1 MLKAAIVRFDTTVAA
16 AIQSWPAWLHV
27 PMTIVTTVGQPAV
40 LGVVAAIIAFRAW
53 QLSQLRI
60 VYSLGAGVLAMGVNM
75 LLKHYVHRT
84 RPDTLYVSNMFFKSS
99 SFPSGHAFSAAVL
112 CGLFGYLAFK
122 YLPGSWHIAVPILL
136 GLFTVAVGI
145 SRVYLGAHY
154 PTDVIAG
161 WILGAAAALVIIM
174 CFKP

>member
-1 MLKAAIVRFDTTVAA
+1 MLKAAIVRFDTAVTA

-27 PMTIVTTVGQPAV
+27 PMIVITTIGQPVV
-40 LGVVAAIIAFRAW
+40 LGVIAGAIALRAW
-53 QLSQLRI
+53 QLSNMRV
-60 VYSLGAGVLAMGVNM
+60 VYSLVAGVAAMGANM
-75 LLKHYVHRT
+75 LIKHYVHRT

-99 SFPSGHAFSAAVL
+99 SFPSGHAFGAAVL

-122 YLPGSWHIAVPILL
+122 YLPGGWHIAVPILL
-136 GLFTVAVGI
+136 GIFAIAVGV

-161 WILGAAAALVIIM
+161 WILGTAAALIIII
-174 CFKP
+174 CFRP

>member
-1 MLKAAIVRFDTTVAA
+1 MLKAAIVRFDTTVTA
-16 AIQSWPAWLHV
+16 AIQGWPAWLHV
-27 PMTIVTTVGQPAV
+27 PMTVVTTVGQPVV
-40 LGVVAAIIAFRAW
+40 LGAIAVVIAFRAW
-53 QLSQLRI
+53 QLNQLRI
-60 VYSLGAGVLAMGVNM
+60 VYSLTAGVAAMGANM
-75 LLKHYVHRT
+75 LLKHYIHRT

-99 SFPSGHAFSAAVL
+99 SFPSGHAFGAAVL

-122 YLPGSWHIAVPILL
+122 YLPGSWHVVMPILL
-136 GLFTVAVGI
+136 GLFAIAVGV

-161 WILGAAAALVIIM
+161 WILGALAAIIIII